1 MTKNKHPRTS
11 WRIRSLLA
19 SVAIAAGVG
28 TLSLSGPTYAA
39 EFTVYKSPWCG
50 CCSKWVDYLQASGH
64 TVSTKDI
71 ENLDMVKKMAGVPE
85 RLQSCHTAMVEGY
98 VIEGHVPAGDIRR
111 LLSERP
117 DAVGLAV
124 PDMPLGSP
132 GMDQSRWREA
142 YDVFLINNDGSTE
155 VFSSYSGD

>member
-1 MTKNKHPRTS
+1 MR
-11 WRIRSLLA
+11 LLTL
-19 SVAIAAGVG
+19 AIV
-28 TLSLSGPTYAA
+28 LSLSPMAPAFA
-39 EFTVYKSPWCG
+39 ESTRIDVKKTNGCG
-50 CCSKWVDYLQASGH
+50 CCLAWMEHLEDNGFAPKGEDMFAGLLVRF
-64 TVSTKDI
+64 K
-71 ENLDMVKKMAGVPE
+71 LDNGVPQ
-85 RLQSCHTAMVEGY
+85 RMVSCHTALIDGY
-98 VIEGHVPAGDIRR
+98 VIEGHVPADDIRR
-111 LLSERP
+111 LLNERP